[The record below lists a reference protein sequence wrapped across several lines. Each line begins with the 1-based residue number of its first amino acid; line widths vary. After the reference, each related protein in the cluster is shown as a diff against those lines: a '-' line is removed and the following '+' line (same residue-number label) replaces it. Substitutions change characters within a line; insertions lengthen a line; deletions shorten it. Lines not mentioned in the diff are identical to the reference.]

1 MPNIIQSVLEGDF
14 TLPRL
19 LARNYQKYGDKHTAL
34 MKKDMGIWQ
43 ESSWQDYYG
52 KVKDLSLCLLSLG
65 MQPGDKAAIIGDN
78 DPEWWIAEL
87 AVLSGLGIAVGVYPD
102 SVPSEVEY
110 IINHSEARFIFARD
124 QEQCDKIIAIKE
136 NLPKVVKVFY
146 WDSKGMWHYKDELLC
161 SFEVA
166 ARIGQ
171 EYQAAN
177 PTIFEENLEKGS
189 TTDISVMCYTS
200 GTTGLP
206 KGVQMNTKAVLLG
219 GLNLLHFSPFNRGD
233 NYLAFL
239 SPAWATE
246 QVLGIASTLYFAAV
260 TCFAEK
266 TETIR
271 TDMREIGP
279 GMVFYGSRQWEAI
292 VSEIEVGILDSTLIK
307 RAFYRAFLPVGYKK
321 AEALFAGKKAGLGW
335 RLLYLLGDFLVFRQI
350 RDYLGLSKLKLA
362 ITAGSYLGPDVTR
375 FFRAIGVN
383 ICNVYGSTEAVTA
396 TVETPTQF
404 KLGSAGKAAPGVEVK
419 ISDSGEILIK
429 GDIVFKG
436 YYKNPE
442 ATAESLIDGWYQTG
456 DAGYIDEEG
465 YLFYLERLKDMAF
478 MKDGTTFAPT
488 YIESR
493 LKFSLYIKDVMVLG
507 VDQEFIAVLII
518 VDFDTVGKWAE
529 KQHIVYTTLADLSQ
543 KKEVYDLIKK
553 ETIEINKSLP
563 EKSRI
568 RRFVNLHKEFDA
580 DEGELTRTR
589 KLRRKF
595 MEERYDK
602 IIRGIY
608 NGEASVN
615 LSIEVK
621 YRDGRKSMMET
632 DIIIMDV

>member
-1 MPNIIQSVLEGDF
+1 MANIIKTVLEGDF

-19 LARNYQKYGDKHTAL
+19 LARNYQEHGDRHPAL

-43 ESSWQDYYG
+43 EYSWKDYYK
-52 KVKDLSLCLLSLG
+52 KVRDLSYCLLSLG
-65 MQPGDKAAIIGDN
+65 IQPGDKAAIIGDN

-87 AVLSGLGIAVGVYPD
+87 AILSSLGIAVGIYPD

-110 IINHSEARFIFARD
+110 IINHSETRFIFARD
-124 QEQCDKIIAIKE
+124 QEQCDKILSIKE
-136 NLPKVVKVFY
+136 KLPQLVKVFY
-146 WDSKGMWHYKDELLC
+146 WDPKGMWHYEDEHLC
-161 SFEVA
+161 SFETA
-166 ARIGQ
+166 AAIGQ
-171 EYQAAN
+171 RYQHEH
-177 PTIFEENLEKGS
+177 PGIFEENLEKS
-189 TTDISVMCYTS
+189 ATSDIAVMCYTS

-206 KGVQMNTKAVLLG
+206 KGVMMNTRAILLG
-219 GLNLLHFSPFNRGD
+219 GLNLLHFSPFSQGD

-279 GMVFYGSRQWEAI
+279 GMVFYGSRQWETI
-292 VSEIEVGILDSTLIK
+292 VSEIEVGILDSTLVK
-307 RAFYRAFLPVGYKK
+307 RLFYRAFLPVGYRI
-321 AEALFAGKKAGLGW
+321 AEAHYEGKKAGLGW
-335 RLLYLLGDFLVFRQI
+335 RLLHLLGDLLVFRPI
-350 RDYLGLSKLKLA
+350 RDYLGLSRLKLA
-362 ITAGSYLGPDVTR
+362 ITAGSYLGPDVVK
-375 FFRAIGVN
+375 FFKAIGVD

-396 TVETPTQF
+396 TVETPSDF
-404 KLGSAGKAAPGVEVK
+404 KLGSAGKAAPGVDVK

-442 ATAESLIDGWYQTG
+442 ATASSLIDGWYQTG
-456 DAGYIDEEG
+456 DAGYIDDDG
-465 YLFYLERLKDMAF
+465 YLFYLERLKDMAL
-478 MKDGTTFAPT
+478 MLDGTTFAPT

-493 LKFSLYIKDVMVLG
+493 LKFSLYIKDIMVLG
-507 VDQEFIAVLII
+507 VEQDFIAVLVII
-518 VDFDTVGKWAE
+518 DFDTVGKWAE
-529 KQHIVYTTLADLSQ
+529 KQHITYTTLADLSQ
-543 KKEVYDLIKK
+543 KTEVYDLIKR
-553 ETIEINKSLP
+553 EIVGINASLP
-563 EKSRI
+563 EESRV

-595 MEERYDK
+595 MEDRYEK
-602 IIRGIY
+602 IISGIY
-608 NGEASVN
+608 EGLSSVN

-621 YRDGRKSMMET
+621 YRDGRKGATQT
-632 DIIIMDV
+632 DIEIVDV